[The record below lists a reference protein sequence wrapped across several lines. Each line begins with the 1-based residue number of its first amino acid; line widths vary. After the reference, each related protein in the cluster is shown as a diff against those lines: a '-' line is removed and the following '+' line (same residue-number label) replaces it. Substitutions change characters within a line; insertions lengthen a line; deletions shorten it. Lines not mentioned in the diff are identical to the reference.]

1 MHIYAYLCILSVQ
14 SFRHEAQEHLQDE
27 KQRLEIASSLYE
39 AMNLREGWS
48 GCEWYNIVYMNS
60 HMM

>member
-39 AMNLREGWS
+39 AMNLKGRMVRMWM
-48 GCEWYNIVYMNS
+48 V
-60 HMM
+60 